1 MAEKK
6 KALVADDQA
15 INRSFVKVYLNT
27 RGYEVETAED
37 GMKAL
42 AACRTKVYDL
52 VFSDVEMPNM
62 NGIEFL
68 RSAKRLPGYDK
79 VPFVILSTLDTDD
92 MKAKAASFGAF
103 HYMVKPFND
112 TKMMEL
118 FQKLQKL
125 S

>member
-1 MAEKK
+1 MSDKK

-15 INRSFVKVYLNT
+15 MNRSFVRVYLST
-27 RGYEVETAED
+27 RGYEVDTAED

-42 AACRTKVYDL
+42 AACKQKVYDL
-52 VFSDVEMPNM
+52 VFTDIEMPNM

-79 VPFVILSTLDTDD
+79 VPFVMLSTLDTAE
-92 MKAKAASFGAF
+92 MKARAMSFGAL

-112 TKMMEL
+112 TKMAEL
-118 FQKLQKL
+118 FQKLK
-125 S
+125 

>member
-1 MAEKK
+1 MSDKK

-15 INRSFVKVYLNT
+15 MNRSFVKVYLGT

-42 AACRTKVYDL
+42 AACKEKKFDL
-52 VFSDVEMPNM
+52 VFTDIEMPNM

-79 VPFVILSTLDTDD
+79 VPFVVLSTVDEPA
-92 MKAKAASFGAF
+92 MKAKASSFGAF
-103 HYMVKPFND
+103 HYMVKPFTD
-112 TKMMEL
+112 DKMTEL
-118 FQKLQKL
+118 FQKLR
-125 S
+125 